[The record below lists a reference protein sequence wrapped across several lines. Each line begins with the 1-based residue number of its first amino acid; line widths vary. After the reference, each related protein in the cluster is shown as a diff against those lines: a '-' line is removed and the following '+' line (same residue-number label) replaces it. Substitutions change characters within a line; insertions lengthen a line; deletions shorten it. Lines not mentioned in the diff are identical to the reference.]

1 GGGALM
7 EPTMITIPAGEFV
20 LGVTPVPD
28 DFALHHRWP
37 TRRVR
42 VEAFEMSRTAVTNAQ
57 YRAFL
62 EDTGDPAM
70 ANPWMDKPGYDDDDQ
85 PVVNICWLDA
95 KAYCDWLARKTGKPF
110 RLPTDAEWEYAAR
123 GGADD
128 TAAFPWGDELD
139 ASRAWF
145 G

>member
-1 GGGALM
+1 
-7 EPTMITIPAGEFV
+7 
-20 LGVTPVPD
+20 
-28 DFALHHRWP
+28 
-37 TRRVR
+37 
-42 VEAFEMSRTAVTNAQ
+42 
-57 YRAFL
+57 
-62 EDTGDPAM
+62 
-70 ANPWMDKPGYDDDDQ
+70 WMDKPGYDDDDDQ

-145 G
+145 GGKDAPRPVASYPPNGFGLYDMIGNVWQWCEDRFEDA